1 VRFED
6 LDSEFD
12 DFVKESSNSLLRTAY
27 LLVGDRGH
35 AEDLLQTALLRTARR
50 WGAAQTNPSA
60 YARRV
65 LVNLAKDSWR
75 NYSRRPAE
83 TVLDDLVAHPDDDGA
98 HARFLL
104 RQTLLRA
111 VATLPPRQRAV
122 LVLRFFDDLSVD
134 ETAAALACSVGTVK
148 SQTHHALARLRTLLA
163 DDGLE
168 VWKDEETCR
177 ADR

>member
-50 WGAAQTNPSA
+50 WGAAQANPSA

-65 LVNLAKDSWR
+65 LVNLAKDNWR
-75 NYSRRPAE
+75 NHSRRPAE
-83 TVLDDLVAHPDDDGA
+83 TVLDDLVTYPDDDGA

-111 VATLPPRQRAV
+111 VATLPLRQRAV
-122 LVLRFFDDLSVD
+122 LVLRFFDDLSVE

-163 DDGLE
+163 DDGVG